1 MRILDNLH
9 QSNGLTCYFCA
20 SNEIIYYCC
29 FINGT
34 IYYYS
39 START
44 NHYCYAINGTT
55 MADILG
61 FTGEFCDDDINEC
74 EGDPCANGAT
84 CQVHPGR
91 EEILE
96 FIKF

>member
-1 MRILDNLH
+1 
-9 QSNGLTCYFCA
+9 
-20 SNEIIYYCC
+20 
-29 FINGT
+29 
-34 IYYYS
+34 
-39 START
+39 
-44 NHYCYAINGTT
+44 

-96 FIKF
+96 FIEF

>member
-1 MRILDNLH
+1 MRDLFIIAAKLRDLFIIAVLPLDLIIIDTLWNYLILLHDNAAVL
-9 QSNGLTCYFCA
+9 
-20 SNEIIYYCC
+20 
-29 FINGT
+29 
-34 IYYYS
+34 
-39 START
+39 
-44 NHYCYAINGTT
+44 